1 MENMAKKSPSS
12 KKSKRK
18 YKERPDSDRRVRQA
32 ERMARILKVLELI
45 QGRSRWNAK
54 ALADEL
60 ECDERTI
67 YRDLK
72 TLEFAGVPWYFDESA
87 CCYRVRSDYRFPVFR
102 LSDDEL
108 IGQAVASAVS
118 KAPGLDVGKGVRATT
133 RKLAAKSD
141 ENAERILADAES
153 MISVLGLQLADHS
166 RHHDAIRTVQW
177 ALLDRKQITGRY
189 ESPYEEKPV
198 TLRLHPFRLVLIK
211 QAWYVIARTID
222 ATEPRTYRVA
232 RFKTL
237 RMLDTAAD
245 VPDAFDLKDYFGN
258 AWAVYRGDKTYDVE
272 LWFDPDAAK
281 IVTETNW
288 HHTQR
293 STKHHDGSVTLKF
306 QIDGLEE
313 VLHWILSWAGRVRVI
328 KPTQLQDRYLQK
340 LSEAIALQ
348 KAK

>member
-1 MENMAKKSPSS
+1 
-12 KKSKRK
+12 
-18 YKERPDSDRRVRQA
+18 
-32 ERMARILKVLELI
+32 MARILKVLELI
-45 QGRSRWNAK
+45 QGRGRWNAK
-54 ALADEL
+54 SLADEL

-72 TLEFAGVPWYFDESA
+72 ALEFAGVPWYFDESVR
-87 CCYRVRSDYRFPVFR
+87 CYRVRSDYRFPVLR

-118 KAPGLDVGKGVRATT
+118 KAPGLDIGKGARAAT
-133 RKLAAKSD
+133 RKLAATSD

-166 RHHDAIRTVQW
+166 RHHDVIRTVQW
-177 ALLDRKQITGRY
+177 ALLERKQITGRY
-189 ESPYEEKPV
+189 KSPYEEKPV

-211 QAWYVIARTID
+211 QAWHVIAQAID

-237 RMLDTAAD
+237 RMLDSSAEIPGD
-245 VPDAFDLKDYFGN
+245 FDLKEYFGN
-258 AWAVYRGDKTYDVE
+258 AWAVYRGDHSYDVE
-272 LWFDPDAAK
+272 LRFTPDAAK
-281 IVTETNW
+281 VVTETNW

-293 STKHHDGSVTLKF
+293 STKHRDGSVTLKF
-306 QIDGLEE
+306 QIDGVEE
-313 VLHWILSWAGRVRVI
+313 ILNWILSWAGCVRVI
-328 KPTQLQDRYLQK
+328 KPQALEERYLQK

-348 KAK
+348 KAR